1 MKRVKPQIYIYG
13 ILVVVL
19 LAVAGFFANDVKKGV
34 NKGMDLQG
42 GYEIVFKVDHFESEE
57 ELPSEAI
64 ILKSV
69 QKRLHSLGFSDAKVE
84 FEGKNIRVKVGS
96 DRPLEEVVKLI
107 STTAKLTFR
116 DASDVLITDA
126 SILVEGGASVQF
138 QGKQPV
144 VVLRV
149 NNYETF
155 YRLTYTLSQ
164 QTSKIMVTWL
174 DFIEG
179 VDNYQVEAAKAA
191 AGETPK
197 YISAAM
203 VTAGIDGDAVISGNF
218 TEEEAQ
224 YLVDQ
229 INAGSLPVKL
239 TKIYSTSFDSLLK
252 TKTSNNILMV
262 GIVALVAIM
271 FIFILKYRLLGFT
284 LATLLPGLL
293 LLSIYIYNSMKGV
306 VNVHSSSALVLGVL
320 VFVAITAILFEN
332 FISEMRLGKKLEA
345 AYTNAKK
352 NTLPI
357 VVDVYVIVLIF
368 AGVLFFFSS
377 GIIKSFAMLLLT
389 IIACTIVASYL
400 LRLLIGFIVKSN
412 AFEENK
418 GMLGVVVENDSQTEG
433 STTKSKLSKLDFSR
447 IKKYCFG
454 ISIALAVIAIVV
466 VAVRPL
472 SFGYEFSGST
482 KLVVIAEEAIDS
494 AKIINEIAEF
504 GFKTKSSTIVDESD
518 KGIEITFTEKISSK
532 DAARVIN
539 DLKTIYGDNVEINST
554 NPVSGRNTTES
565 VLLLVG
571 ITLVIAFAYIAIRYG
586 IDYSYS
592 VLLVNAHDV
601 LVAIFV
607 ILATGLTI
615 DNSVLVLLLAV
626 VSWSIAC
633 GFIVSSFI
641 SSETKQYKNE
651 KRLKESLPQFANK
664 VSTELAKNSIWV
676 IIVIA
681 LLAVSSFALVLNTAI
696 FCYIAVLMSCVLVCA
711 YSSIVI
717 LPNAW
722 VSLHKKTD
730 NDSKDKKKGK
740 AKKRKKAELEEYLVP
755 GINDIR

>member
-19 LAVAGFFANDVKKGV
+19 LAVAVFFTNDVKKGV

-42 GYEIVFKVDHFESEE
+42 GYEIVFKVDHFESDE
-57 ELPSEAI
+57 ELPSAAE

-69 QKRLHSLGFSDAKVE
+69 QKRLSSLGFSDAKVE

-116 DASDVLITDA
+116 DANDFLITDA

-164 QTSKIMVTWL
+164 QSDKVMVTWL
-174 DFIEG
+174 DFVDG
-179 VDNYQVEAAKAA
+179 VDSYKVEAAKAA

-203 VTAGIDGDAVISGNF
+203 VTTGIDGDAVISGDF

-239 TKIYSTSFDSLLK
+239 TKVYSTSFDSLQK
-252 TKTSNNILMV
+252 NTTSSNILMV
-262 GIVALVAIM
+262 GIIALVAIM
-271 FIFILKYRLLGFT
+271 LIFVFKYKLLGFT
-284 LATLLPGLL
+284 LATILPGLL
-293 LLSIYIYNSMKGV
+293 LLSINIYNSMKGV
-306 VNVHSSSALVLGVL
+306 VNVHSASALVLGVL

-332 FISEMRLGKKLEA
+332 FISEISLGRKNEV

-352 NTLPI
+352 NTFPI
-357 VVDVYVIVLIF
+357 VVDVYVITLVFSGL
-368 AGVLFFFSS
+368 LFFFSN

-389 IIACTIVASYL
+389 ILACTIVASYL
-400 LRLLIGFIVKSN
+400 LRLLIDLVVKSG

-418 GMLGVVVENDSQTEG
+418 GVFGVATKNDSQTEG
-433 STTKSKLSKLDFSR
+433 SVAKGKFSKLSFSS

-466 VAVRPL
+466 VTVRPL

-482 KLVVIAEEAIDS
+482 KLVVVAEEAIDS
-494 AKIINEIAEF
+494 AKITKEIAEF
-504 GFKTKSSTIVDESD
+504 GFKTQSSAIVDESN
-518 KGIEITFTEKISSK
+518 KGIEITFTEKINAK
-532 DAARVIN
+532 DAGAMISH
-539 DLKTIYGDNVEINST
+539 LKTIYGSNVELNST
-554 NPVSGRNTTES
+554 NPVTGRNTAES
-565 VLLLVG
+565 VLLLLG
-571 ITLVIAFAYIAIRYG
+571 ITLVIAFAYIAMRYG

-601 LVAIFV
+601 LVAILV

-615 DNSVLVLLLAV
+615 DSSVLVLLLAV
-626 VSWSIAC
+626 AALSISC

-641 SSETKQYKNE
+641 NNETKQYKNE
-651 KRLKESLPQFANK
+651 KRLKESLPQFASN
-664 VSTELAKNSIWV
+664 VSTELVKNGIWV
-676 IIVIA
+676 IVVIA
-681 LLAVSSFALVLNTAI
+681 LLTVSSVALALNTAI
-696 FCYIAVLMSCVLVCA
+696 FCYIAVLMSCMLVCA
-711 YSSIVI
+711 YSSIVF
-717 LPNAW
+717 LPYAW
-722 VSLHKKTD
+722 SSLHKKTD
-730 NDSKDKKKGK
+730 DGSKDKKKGK
-740 AKKRKKAELEEYLVP
+740 VKKRKKAELEEYLVP